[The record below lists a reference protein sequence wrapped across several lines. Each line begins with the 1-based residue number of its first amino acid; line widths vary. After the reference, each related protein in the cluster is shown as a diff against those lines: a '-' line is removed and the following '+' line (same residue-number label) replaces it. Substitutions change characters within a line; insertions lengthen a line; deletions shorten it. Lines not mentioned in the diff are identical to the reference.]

1 MDKDSF
7 LEKIKQI
14 GTLEDEV
21 ERRTALTELTDEVSG
36 IFDTNNDLMEKNK
49 KLMEKNND
57 LMDVIL
63 DITSNFKK
71 NEKDM
76 NDNGNLITYACT
88 CDNTYACNC
97 CCCTTECFLCD
108 VCCDNKCNCLSDSK
122 PKSFIK

>member
-49 KLMEKNND
+49 KYEED
-57 LMDVIL
+57 
-63 DITSNFKK
+63 
-71 NEKDM
+71 NEKLRQANM
-76 NDNGNLITYACT
+76 NLFLKVGTGK
-88 CDNTYACNC
+88 
-97 CCCTTECFLCD
+97 TEQD
-108 VCCDNKCNCLSDSK
+108 VRNENQEPEKEPRKFEDLFDEKGM
-122 PKSFIK
+122 IK